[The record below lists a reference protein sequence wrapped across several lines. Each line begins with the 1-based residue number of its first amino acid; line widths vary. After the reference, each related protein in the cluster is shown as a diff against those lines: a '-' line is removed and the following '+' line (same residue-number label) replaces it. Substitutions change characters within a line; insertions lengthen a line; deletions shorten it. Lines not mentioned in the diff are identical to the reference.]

1 MGLRVQGF
9 RVCLMG
15 CRSCAEVSLETFLR
29 TLCGDLT
36 LLGVY
41 LEGQGHLLCRF
52 IMGITMVTI
61 WVIRVINLFT
71 MSP

>member
-1 MGLRVQGF
+1 
-9 RVCLMG
+9 MG

-29 TLCGDLT
+29 THCGDLT

-52 IMGITMVTI
+52 RMHESRGSV
-61 WVIRVINLFT
+61 RCGFGYF
-71 MSP
+71 